1 MPWSEAAKSKD
12 KQKVAS
18 FKKQYLADPRRFLD
32 WLRLQSEDADRLK
45 VKEDIIY
52 QLIYTYI
59 YTYEYLF
66 IRIFFLDLISFDC
79 LFAYIPIVFCD
90 QSLTSKLIYLFT
102 YIHNVYII

>member
-45 VKEDIIY
+45 VKKRYNLSINITND
-52 QLIYTYI
+52 YI
-59 YTYEYLF
+59 
-66 IRIFFLDLISFDC
+66 FLARDNIK
-79 LFAYIPIVFCD
+79 
-90 QSLTSKLIYLFT
+90 KLK
-102 YIHNVYII
+102 N